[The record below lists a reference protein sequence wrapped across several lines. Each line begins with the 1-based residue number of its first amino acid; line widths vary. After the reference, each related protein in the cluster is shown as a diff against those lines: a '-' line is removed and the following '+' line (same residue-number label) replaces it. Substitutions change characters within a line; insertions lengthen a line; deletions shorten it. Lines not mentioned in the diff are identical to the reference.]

1 MKITRPQEL
10 SKNIAVIDGFSC
22 AGKSLIA
29 PVISSLQNSELWR
42 FNYPLEYL
50 TLSHGLGR
58 IPDDAAESLIKAL
71 FDQML
76 YDSMLGRDTNFRM
89 TDDSSAKYNLKEEE
103 YIYRMPAID
112 GDGIVTAIK
121 EQKPISSVM
130 THFNFPYSDI
140 VFKSLGERLKMYL
153 IMVRHPAHLINAW
166 FLGSRKKS
174 WAERFGKD
182 PREFT
187 LCAEVE
193 GSIVPWFA
201 ADWAEK
207 YLSLSSFEQSAHVI
221 CRLMKRL
228 DEWHKALP
236 FKDKEKVFFVPFE
249 DFAVRPR
256 VYLKY
261 ICEMLET
268 KETKLTDQIFEKF
281 NLPRNMSHSDF
292 DTEEQKSY
300 VETLM
305 MYRNVSE
312 ETKVML
318 EYTYKKY
325 ENGLAENR
333 ELLQ

>member
-76 YDSMLGRDTNFRM
+76 YDSMLGRDTNFRAS
-89 TDDSSAKYNLKEEE
+89 DDSSVKYNLQEAE
-103 YIYRMPAID
+103 YIYRLPIED
-112 GDGIVTAIK
+112 GDNVVSQIE

-130 THFNFPYSDI
+130 THFNFQHSDI
-140 VFKSLGERLKMYL
+140 VFTALGDRLKLYL
-153 IMVRHPAHLINAW
+153 IAVRHPAHLISAW
-166 FLGSRKKS
+166 FLGSREKS
-174 WAERFGKD
+174 WSERFGKD

-187 LCAEVE
+187 LCAEVD
-193 GSIVPWFA
+193 GSVVPWFA

-207 YLSLSSFEQSAHVI
+207 YLSLSPFEQSAHMI

-228 DEWHKALP
+228 NEWHKGLN

-249 DFAVRPR
+249 DYVLRPE
-256 VYLKY
+256 VYTKY
-261 ICEMLET
+261 ISDALNT
-268 KETKLTDQIFEKF
+268 GPSPLTQKIFEKLS
-281 NLPRNMSHSDF
+281 LPRSANSEDLDTSKQKKQLDALMGFRSISD
-292 DTEEQKSY
+292 
-300 VETLM
+300 ET
-305 MYRNVSE
+305 RA
-312 ETKVML
+312 ML
-318 EYTYKKY
+318 EFTFKKY
-325 ENGLAENR
+325 EDFLAEN
-333 ELLQ
+333 EALL